1 MIIKQHELGIVLCNH
16 TGFIGPWIISAI
28 ISDGSQDIY
37 ATWYISYEVW
47 HPPIPVAKE
56 DETKDSAFEFDVT
69 TTQMIILGLGALIAI
84 LLVMLVL
91 GRRKPPQA
99 KQSMFVDSRYEPKQ
113 SQYSAVP
120 GAPSLPRPVMRLESG
135 SAIVLLGINSLLVHN
150 IDSNCLTSAFEI
162 IRDNFAE

>member
-1 MIIKQHELGIVLCNH
+1 MGVILCNH

-47 HPPIPVAKE
+47 FPPEPVREE
-56 DETKDSAFEFDVT
+56 DESDDTLSEFDVT
-69 TTQMIILGLGALIAI
+69 TNQMIFLGLGVIIVI
-84 LLVMLVL
+84 LLAILVL

-99 KQSMFVDSRYEPKQ
+99 KESMFADPRYEPRQ

-120 GAPSLPRPVMRLESG
+120 GAPSLPPP
-135 SAIVLLGINSLLVHN
+135 I
-150 IDSNCLTSAFEI
+150 
-162 IRDNFAE
+162 